1 VAVALV
7 VVAVAYSG
15 LPLEAAAGFPLDPAA
30 AYLSE
35 LAARDRPGRLPFA
48 LADGVAGTVAVLA
61 AVVLRRWQRV
71 PRSPLAARAVPG
83 LLAVFGLATVADVL
97 SPMACAPSADAGC
110 ARAEQQWDLDAGHE
124 VHLVTSS
131 VATLAAAGLATA
143 VLVLVLGSRR
153 ARGRTMPVA
162 ALVTGSALLTS
173 VVVAVIAG
181 ADTLGLPTPPVGWW
195 QRAQTLAFCATFLCV
210 VPVLRAAGSGAGV
223 GAGADAGVR
232 AVA

>member
-131 VATLAAAGLATA
+131 VAA